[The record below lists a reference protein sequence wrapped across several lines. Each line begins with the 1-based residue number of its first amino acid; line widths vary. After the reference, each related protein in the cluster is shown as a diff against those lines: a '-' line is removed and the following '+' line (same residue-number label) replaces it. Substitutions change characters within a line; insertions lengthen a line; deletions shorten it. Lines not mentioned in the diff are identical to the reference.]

1 MFQTDSTTETFES
14 RTDWY
19 RVGLTLGALLLLYYL
34 VPLAS
39 LLLSQSPGAVVERLG
54 DGYVIAAT
62 RNSLVTATAS
72 TLLSATFGLPLAYWL
87 ARTNFGGKNAILTLV
102 LLPLVF
108 PPIVSGMLLLQVF
121 GPAGLGGLLSV
132 EVTRSLVGIV
142 LAQTFVASPFFVV
155 TAKAAF
161 ESVDRRLEY
170 ASRSL
175 GKDGETTFRKVTLPL
190 AKPGIVAGL
199 TLTFARAMGEFG
211 ATLMLAYYPRTLPVQ
226 IWQSFL
232 TDGLD
237 AAFPVAVVL
246 VGVAVVS
253 LLVINA
259 LGRNPWRGESE

>member
-1 MFQTDSTTETFES
+1 MFRNES
-14 RTDWY
+14 PSERLERGTDWA
-19 RVGLTLGALLLLYYL
+19 RVGLGLGALLLLYYL

-39 LLLSQSPGAVVERLG
+39 LLLSQSPGDVVASLG
-54 DGYVIAAT
+54 EEYVLTAA
-62 RNSLVTATAS
+62 RNSLVTATVS
-72 TLLSATFGLPLAYWL
+72 TALSAAFGLPLAYWL
-87 ARTNFGGKNAILTLV
+87 ARAEFAGKNAVLTLV

-108 PPIVSGMLLLQVF
+108 PPIVSGMLLLDVF
-121 GPAGLGGLLSV
+121 GPAGVGGLLSV

-142 LAQTFVASPFFVV
+142 IAQTFVASPFFVV
-155 TAKAAF
+155 TTKAAF
-161 ESVDRRLEY
+161 ESVDRRLEH

-175 GKDGETTFRKVTLPL
+175 GKSRWTTFRRVTLPL

-237 AAFPVAVVL
+237 AAFPVAIVL
-246 VGVAVVS
+246 VGVAVGA
-253 LLVINA
+253 LLILNT
-259 LGRNPWRGESE
+259 LGRNPWGDDG